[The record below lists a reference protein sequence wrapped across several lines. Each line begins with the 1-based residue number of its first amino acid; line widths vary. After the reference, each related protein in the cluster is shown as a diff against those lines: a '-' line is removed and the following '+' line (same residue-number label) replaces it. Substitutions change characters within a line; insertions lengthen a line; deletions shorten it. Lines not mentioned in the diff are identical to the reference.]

1 MFILQATKNCLIC
14 QERELLTSG
23 SVNVNQVQFNFNADW
38 DGLNRT
44 AVFQVGD
51 TAIEV
56 VLTQTNTCYIPWEV
70 LKSARRMCYA
80 GVYGTDA
87 DGNVVLPTIWASLGE
102 IRCGTTHGENQ
113 QPPTPDMYDQLK
125 AIADQAE
132 QIAQSVRDDADAG
145 KFDGAPGPQGEPGV
159 QGPPGE
165 GIPAITAAD
174 AGKYLSAGAD
184 QTAKWDSPVVFIDSE
199 AAGIKWPD
207 LEGTVVSAET
217 IAALQDAFD
226 NHKPLMMSAA
236 FGGIS
241 GTLTMTAS
249 ESTGSSSIF
258 TGIIS
263 FPEEVFK
270 FDLYGAML
278 QLNADSSKVS
288 TIIIPI
294 NVKGD
299 QGDEGPEGPQGPPG
313 PATTITIGA
322 TTTTEPGT
330 DASVKST
337 PTDDGIQLAFSIP
350 RGQEGQTGPE
360 GKQGIQGEPGPA
372 TVVSV
377 AETVTGQPGTD
388 ASVAA
393 TATEDGIALHFTIPR
408 GTPGGAE
415 IDDAA
420 INPGQAWSSRKIVDT
435 LAPAFEASGA
445 AVSCW
450 PIAGYPLH
458 VVSQVTASQPG
469 TGDPSFENAR
479 PISGWTSATARLC
492 GKNLLD
498 LSSAK
503 IGYPYEY
510 AKNFVTTISGD
521 TVTWGGEYGNTSG
534 GMIVFPCPVNVPV
547 TIKFSSSA
555 APLGGAVFGCDGVD
569 ENDLIINQD
578 TTYNFTPGLET
589 TVMYTSAKP
598 YIAFAVN
605 NADPSSITS
614 TDFIAY
620 VGTGDQAYVPF
631 DPASKAVTL
640 SFGQTVYGGTLDWQS
655 GVLTIAYA
663 MSDMSAFTWSKY
675 SDRTNV
681 YGFYCVPPNSAN
693 FSYNLA
699 KSDKL
704 RYISGAASGVEGF
717 GNGDVSNRLFVYIN
731 KTRLLDNTVDSFEAF
746 LAENPVTFVYL
757 LASPT
762 TVQLTP
768 QEMLALSGE
777 NTIYTDTGD
786 TTVSGRADPNAVIQ
800 QLTARIA
807 ALEGK
812 SISG

>member
-165 GIPAITAAD
+165 GIPAITADD
-174 AGKYLSAGAD
+174 AGKYLSAGTD
-184 QTAKWDSPVVFIDSE
+184 QTAKWDSPVVYIDSE
-199 AAGIKWPD
+199 AAGITWSMNKQSIS
-207 LEGTVVSAET
+207 VVSAEV
-217 IAALQDAFD
+217 IAAFQDAFD
-226 NHKPLMMSAA
+226 NHKPLVMSANIA
-236 FGGIS
+236 GVS
-241 GTLTMTAS
+241 NGTLTMTAS
-249 ESTGSSSIF
+249 GTSNQVMTF
-258 TGIIS
+258 TGI
-263 FPEEVFK
+263 
-270 FDLYGAML
+270 LYLLTTYGAIM
-278 QLNADSSKVS
+278 QVDVS
-288 TIIIPI
+288 T
-294 NVKGD
+294 NTVFTNLGEVSVKGD

-330 DASVKST
+330 DASVTSK

-350 RGQEGQTGPE
+350 RGQEGKTGPE

-415 IDDAA
+415 IDDGA
-420 INPGQAWSSRKIVDT
+420 INPGQVWSSRKIVDT
-435 LAPAFEASGA
+435 LAPAFETSGS

-469 TGDPSFENAR
+469 TGDPSFENVR

-503 IGYPYEY
+503 IGYTNESAKQYE
-510 AKNFVTTISGD
+510 TTVSGD
-521 TVTWGGEYGNTSG
+521 SVTWTGTAGVSSG
-534 GMIVFPCPVNVPV
+534 GFIVFPCPVNVPV
-547 TIKFSSSA
+547 TIKFSASA
-555 APLGGAVFGCDGVD
+555 VGKSGAIFGCDGVD
-569 ENDLIINQD
+569 ENDIIINKD
-578 TTYNFTPGLET
+578 TTTGWSQGMEASVT
-589 TVMYTSAKP
+589 YTSAKP
-598 YIAFAVN
+598 YIAFATAGDGTYDIVG
-605 NADPSSITS
+605 

-655 GVLTIAYA
+655 GVLTITYA
-663 MSDMSAFTWSKY
+663 MSDMSAFIWTKY

-704 RYISGAASGVEGF
+704 RYFSSVASGVEGF
-717 GNGDVSNRLFVYIN
+717 GNGDVSNRLYVCIN
-731 KTRLLDNTVDSFEAF
+731 KTRLPDNTVDSFEAF
-746 LAENPVTFVYL
+746 LTENPITFVYL

-812 SISG
+812 AIATN

>member
-38 DGLNRT
+38 DGLSRT
-44 AVFQVGD
+44 AVFQAGD

-56 VLTQTNTCYIPWEV
+56 ELTQTNTCYIPWEV

-80 GVYGTDA
+80 GVYGTDM
-87 DGNVVLPTIWASLGE
+87 DGNVVLPTVWASLGE

-145 KFDGAPGPQGEPGV
+145 KFDGAPGAPGPE
-159 QGPPGE
+159 GPPGKGVPE
-165 GIPAITAAD
+165 ITEAD
-174 AGKYLSAGAD
+174 AGKYLQAGAD
-184 QTAKWDSPVVFIDSE
+184 GNGKWDSPVVFIDSE

-207 LEGTVVSAET
+207 LGGTVVSAET

-226 NHKPLMMSAA
+226 NHKPLMMSANVTGVA
-236 FGGIS
+236 A
-241 GTLTMTAS
+241 GTLMMTAA
-249 ESTGSSSIF
+249 GNAGVVLMF
-258 TGIIS
+258 TGI
-263 FPEEVFK
+263 
-270 FDLYGAML
+270 LYFSTVYAAVMQVNVNQSTVTTLLGE
-278 QLNADSSKVS
+278 LN
-288 TIIIPI
+288 I
-294 NVKGD
+294 KGD
-299 QGDEGPEGPQGPPG
+299 DGTTFRPSVSAAGVISWTNNGGLPNPTPVNIMGPEGKQGPQGNPG

-330 DASVKST
+330 DASVTST

-388 ASVAA
+388 ASVVS

-435 LAPAFEASGA
+435 LAPAFETSGA

-469 TGDPSFENAR
+469 TGDPSFENVR
-479 PISGWTSATARLC
+479 PISGWTAA
-492 GKNLLD
+492 
-498 LSSAK
+498 
-503 IGYPYEY
+503 
-510 AKNFVTTISGD
+510 
-521 TVTWGGEYGNTSG
+521 TVTHNDS
-534 GMIVFPCPVNVPV
+534 PV
-547 TIKFSSSA
+547 TL
-555 APLGGAVFGCDGVD
+555 P
-569 ENDLIINQD
+569 
-578 TTYNFTPGLET
+578 
-589 TVMYTSAKP
+589 
-598 YIAFAVN
+598 
-605 NADPSSITS
+605 
-614 TDFIAY
+614 
-620 VGTGDQAYVPF
+620 
-631 DPASKAVTL
+631 
-640 SFGQTVYGGTLDWQS
+640 FGQTVYGGTLDWQS

-663 MSDMSAFTWSKY
+663 MADMSTFVWSRYIDK
-675 SDRTNV
+675 TNV
-681 YGFYCVPPNSAN
+681 YGFYCGPPNSAN

-704 RYISGAASGVEGF
+704 RYFSSAATGVEGF
-717 GNGDVSNRLFVYIN
+717 GNGDSSNRLFVFIN
-731 KTRLLDNTVDSFEAF
+731 KTRLLDNTVDSFKAF
-746 LAENPVTFVYL
+746 LAENPITFVYL
-757 LASPT
+757 LAEPT

-812 SISG
+812 AISG

>member
-38 DGLNRT
+38 DGLSRT
-44 AVFQVGD
+44 AVFQAGD
-51 TAIEV
+51 TPIEKE
-56 VLTQTNTCYIPWEV
+56 LTQTNTCYIPWEV

-102 IRCGTTHGENQ
+102 IRCGTTRGKNQ

-145 KFDGAPGPQGEPGV
+145 KFDGAPGAPGPE
-159 QGPPGE
+159 GPPGKGVPE
-165 GIPAITAAD
+165 ITEAD
-174 AGKYLSAGAD
+174 AGKYLQAGAD
-184 QTAKWDSPVVFIDSE
+184 GNGKWDSPVVFIDSE
-199 AAGIKWPD
+199 AAGIKWLVTSP
-207 LEGTVVSAET
+207 ETAVVTADVM
-217 IAALQDAFD
+217 AQFQDAFD
-226 NHKPLMMSAA
+226 NHKPLIMSADVQGVA
-236 FGGIS
+236 S
-241 GTLTMTAS
+241 GTMMMTATGDYDRENIRGMMFTGALYLGDRYFGALLLAIQDQS
-249 ESTGSSSIF
+249 AVVTQLSVMQPKDGEDGATFTPAVSTA
-258 TGIIS
+258 GIIS
-263 FPEEVFK
+263 WTN
-270 FDLYGAML
+270 D
-278 QLNADSSKVS
+278 
-288 TIIIPI
+288 
-294 NVKGD
+294 KGLPNPTPVNIM
-299 QGDEGPEGPQGPPG
+299 GPEGKQGPQGNPG

-330 DASVKST
+330 DASVTST

-415 IDDAA
+415 IDDDA

-435 LAPAFEASGA
+435 LAPAFEISGA

-469 TGDPSFENAR
+469 TGDPSFENVR
-479 PISGWTSATARLC
+479 PISGWTAA
-492 GKNLLD
+492 
-498 LSSAK
+498 
-503 IGYPYEY
+503 
-510 AKNFVTTISGD
+510 
-521 TVTWGGEYGNTSG
+521 TVTHNDT
-534 GMIVFPCPVNVPV
+534 PV
-547 TIKFSSSA
+547 TL
-555 APLGGAVFGCDGVD
+555 P
-569 ENDLIINQD
+569 
-578 TTYNFTPGLET
+578 
-589 TVMYTSAKP
+589 
-598 YIAFAVN
+598 
-605 NADPSSITS
+605 
-614 TDFIAY
+614 
-620 VGTGDQAYVPF
+620 
-631 DPASKAVTL
+631 
-640 SFGQTVYGGTLDWQS
+640 FGQTVYGGTLDWQS
-655 GVLTIAYA
+655 GVLTITYA
-663 MSDMSAFTWSKY
+663 MADMSTFTWSRY
-675 SDRTNV
+675 AEHTNV

-704 RYISGAASGVEGF
+704 KYIGSVANHVEGF
-717 GNGDVSNRLFVYIN
+717 TNGDDSNRLYVYIN
-731 KTRLLDNTVDSFEAF
+731 KTRLPGFEVDSLNAF
-746 LAENPVTFVYL
+746 LAENPITLVYL

-812 SISG
+812 AIATN

>member
-23 SVNVNQVQFNFNADW
+23 SVNVNKAQFSFSADW

-44 AVFQVGD
+44 AVFQAGD

-56 VLTQTNTCYIPWEV
+56 ALTQTNTCYIPWEV

-80 GVYGTDA
+80 GVYGKDA

-102 IRCGTTHGENQ
+102 IRCGTTRGKNQ

-145 KFDGAPGPQGEPGV
+145 KFDGAPGAPGPE
-159 QGPPGE
+159 GPPGKGVPE
-165 GIPAITAAD
+165 ITEAD
-174 AGKYLSAGAD
+174 AGKYLQAGAD
-184 QTAKWDSPVVFIDSE
+184 GNGKWDSPVVFIDSE

-217 IAALQDAFD
+217 IAAIQDAFD
-226 NHKPLMMSAA
+226 NHKPLMMSADVA
-236 FGGIS
+236 GIGS
-241 GTLTMTAS
+241 GVLTMTAS
-249 ESTGSSSIF
+249 ALADSLMTF
-258 TGIIS
+258 TGI
-263 FPEEVFK
+263 
-270 FDLYGAML
+270 LYLLTTYGAVMRV
-278 QLNADSSKVS
+278 DVS
-288 TIIIPI
+288 T
-294 NVKGD
+294 NTVFTNLGEVSVKGD

-330 DASVKST
+330 DASVT
-337 PTDDGIQLAFSIP
+337 PTPTEDGIQLAFSIP

-388 ASVAA
+388 ASVVS

-415 IDDAA
+415 IDDDA

-435 LAPAFEASGA
+435 LAPAFEISGA

-469 TGDPSFENAR
+469 TGDPSFENVR
-479 PISGWTSATARLC
+479 PISGWTAATARLC

-503 IGYPYEY
+503 IGYTNESAKQYE
-510 AKNFVTTISGD
+510 TTVSGD
-521 TVTWGGEYGNTSG
+521 SVTWTGKAGFSSG
-534 GMIVFPCPVNVPV
+534 GFIVFPCPVNVPV
-547 TIKFSSSA
+547 TIKFSASA
-555 APLGGAVFGCDGVD
+555 VGVSGAIFGCDGVD
-569 ENDLIINQD
+569 EDDIIINKD
-578 TTYNFTPGLET
+578 ATTGWSQGLEASVT
-589 TVMYTSAKP
+589 YTSAKP
-598 YIAFAVN
+598 YIAFATAGDGTYDIVG
-605 NADPSSITS
+605 

-631 DPASKAVTL
+631 DPASRAITL
-640 SFGQTVYGGTLDWQS
+640 PFGQTVYGGTLDWQS
-655 GVLTIAYA
+655 GVLSVTYA
-663 MSDMSAFTWSKY
+663 MADMSTFVWSHYTDK
-675 SDRTNV
+675 TNV
-681 YGFYCVPPNSAN
+681 YGFYCVPPNSAD

-704 RYISGAASGVEGF
+704 RYFSSAATGVEGF
-717 GNGDVSNRLFVYIN
+717 GNGDASNRLFVFIN
-731 KTRLLDNTVDSFEAF
+731 KIRLLDNTVDSFKAF
-746 LAENPVTFVYL
+746 LAENPITFVYL

-786 TTVSGRADPNAVIQ
+786 TTVSGRADPNAIIQ

-812 SISG
+812 AISG

>member
-23 SVNVNQVQFNFNADW
+23 SVNVNKAQFSFSQDW

-44 AVFQVGD
+44 AVFQAGD

-56 VLTQTNTCYIPWEV
+56 ALTQTNTCYIPWEV

-80 GVYGTDA
+80 GVYGTDT

-132 QIAQSVRDDADAG
+132 KTAQSVRDDADAG
-145 KFDGAPGPQGEPGV
+145 KFDGAPGAPGPE
-159 QGPPGE
+159 GPPGKGVPE
-165 GIPAITAAD
+165 ITEAD
-174 AGKYLSAGAD
+174 AGKYLQAGAD
-184 QTAKWDSPVVFIDSE
+184 GNGKWDSPVVFIDSE

-207 LEGTVVSAET
+207 QGGTVVSAET
-217 IAALQDAFD
+217 IAAIQDAFD
-226 NHKPLMMSAA
+226 NHKPLMMSANVPGV
-236 FGGIS
+236 GG
-241 GTLTMTAS
+241 GTVMSTA
-249 ESTGSSSIF
+249 TGVYKDGDASYMMF
-258 TGIIS
+258 TGI
-263 FPEEVFK
+263 
-270 FDLYGAML
+270 LYLSTVYAETML
-278 QLNADSSKVS
+278 VDVS
-288 TIIIPI
+288 T
-294 NVKGD
+294 NTVFTTFKEVSVKGD

-330 DASVKST
+330 DASVTST

-350 RGQEGQTGPE
+350 RGKEGQTGPE

-415 IDDAA
+415 IDDDA
-420 INPGQAWSSRKIVDT
+420 INPGQAWSSQKIVDT
-435 LAPAFEASGA
+435 LAPAFNISGA

-469 TGDPSFENAR
+469 TGNPSFENVR
-479 PISGWTSATARLC
+479 PISGWTSAT
-492 GKNLLD
+492 
-498 LSSAK
+498 
-503 IGYPYEY
+503 
-510 AKNFVTTISGD
+510 VTHND
-521 TVTWGGEYGNTSG
+521 T
-534 GMIVFPCPVNVPV
+534 P
-547 TIKFSSSA
+547 
-555 APLGGAVFGCDGVD
+555 
-569 ENDLIINQD
+569 
-578 TTYNFTPGLET
+578 
-589 TVMYTSAKP
+589 
-598 YIAFAVN
+598 
-605 NADPSSITS
+605 ITL
-614 TDFIAY
+614 
-620 VGTGDQAYVPF
+620 P
-631 DPASKAVTL
+631 
-640 SFGQTVYGGTLDWQS
+640 FGQTVYGGTLDWQS
-655 GVLTIAYA
+655 GVLTITYA
-663 MSDMSAFTWSKY
+663 MSDMSAFTWGKY
-675 SDRTNV
+675 VDHTNV
-681 YGFYCVPPNSAN
+681 YGFVCVPPNSAD

-704 RYISGAASGVEGF
+704 RYFSSAATGVEGF
-717 GNGDVSNRLFVYIN
+717 GNGDSSNRLFVFIN
-731 KTRLLDNTVDSFEAF
+731 KSRLPDNTVDSFEAF

-786 TTVSGRADPNAVIQ
+786 TTVSGRADPNAIIQ

-812 SISG
+812 AISG